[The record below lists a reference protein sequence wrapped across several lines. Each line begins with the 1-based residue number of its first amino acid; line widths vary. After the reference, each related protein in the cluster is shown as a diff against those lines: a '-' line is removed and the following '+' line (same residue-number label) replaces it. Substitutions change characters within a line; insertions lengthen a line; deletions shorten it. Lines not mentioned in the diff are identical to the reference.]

1 MSGVAVAKPMP
12 GYPDPV
18 CCQSLSLTLPMIHSP
33 SAFANAINAAL
44 ISSTQ
49 FTALPPASLIGRWGP
64 DAAIVTLLF
73 VSKSHSAALVYKETL
88 LFIASFGFLPP
99 SANRREDQSEDE
111 SSDVTCIPG
120 QPRGFS
126 YQCNQWPQ
134 KLNL

>member
-18 CCQSLSLTLPMIHSP
+18 CCQSLSLSFPMIHSP

-64 DAAIVTLLF
+64 DAATVTRLF
-73 VSKSHSAALVYKETL
+73 VSKSHSAAQTM
-88 LFIASFGFLPP
+88 LFIASFVFLRP
-99 SANRREDQSEDE
+99 SDNRRED
-111 SSDVTCIPG
+111 
-120 QPRGFS
+120 
-126 YQCNQWPQ
+126 
-134 KLNL
+134 